1 MILAYREEP
10 RIRYYSHACIGFHF
24 SFLPSFLPFEI
35 LIIRAKM
42 LPSRVRIN
50 SRFDCGHEGYR
61 NLEIPEGGL
70 KADYRCIRKD
80 ELLRIRVSC
89 EKFSRRKISGDV

>member
-1 MILAYREEP
+1 MHR
-10 RIRYYSHACIGFHF
+10 F
-24 SFLPSFLPFEI
+24 SFLLPSFRSKI

-42 LPSRVRIN
+42 LRSRVRIN